1 MEEENQERKEAKDTI
16 EKKLNKIKE
25 RAELK
30 EKSWEM
36 ARICLKIFKENEGTR
51 NTRVNDQKERKKW
64 ADIKKQTR

>member
-16 EKKLNKIKE
+16 EKKLNEIKE

-36 ARICLKIFKENEGTR
+36 SRICLKIFKENEGTR
-51 NTRVNDQKERKKW
+51 NTRVND
-64 ADIKKQTR
+64 